1 MSATH
6 PQSAQPSAHEPSIH
20 EPSTHVSAHAA
31 HSALARSLSIEVR
44 RFVEEMIVPNEARLA
59 EDSDS
64 SSWLQS
70 ELTEAAR
77 RAGLWGLFYPLSH
90 GGKIASLE
98 DYLIVAEQEGRSEF
112 SPAIFGS
119 HSALDAHM
127 LLEFG
132 TNEIRRT
139 FLEPMVMGKAI
150 PSYGMTEPERGGSFP
165 GLITTSA
172 RLSDGSWTIEGRK
185 WFVGN
190 TDKATFVTV
199 LARTAGADIAL
210 GKALSM
216 IVVPTD
222 AAGFKVER
230 QIGIMGRSLGQGEIC
245 FNGVQVPAHNL
256 LGTCGSGI
264 HLMARR
270 LGTGRLLRSM
280 NWVGLAQ
287 RCFDLMGVRINSGRG
302 RSARLPE
309 KQLVRQHVV
318 HAYQAIASARELIRV
333 AARGVDA
340 RRPGDVE
347 IGIAKMAASQALCIA
362 SDSAVQL
369 HGAEG
374 ISDLTPLAGIYR
386 IARTSRILD
395 GSDESL
401 ISSVGRQLI
410 NFYKEEDAYHF
421 S

>member
-1 MSATH
+1 MSETHPKSAHTSAHMSAHT
-6 PQSAQPSAHEPSIH
+6 AF
-20 EPSTHVSAHAA
+20 
-31 HSALARSLSIEVR
+31 ARSLAIEVR
-44 RFVEEMIVPNEARLA
+44 KFVEEIIIPNEVRLA
-59 EDSDS
+59 QDGNS
-64 SSWLQS
+64 SSRLQS
-70 ELTEAAR
+70 ELIEEAR

-132 TNEIRRT
+132 TDEIRSN

-150 PSYGMTEPERGGSFP
+150 PSYGMTEPEHSGSFP
-165 GLITTSA
+165 GLTTTSA
-172 RLSDGSWTIEGRK
+172 CLSNGSWTIDGKK

-190 TDKATFVTV
+190 TDRATFVTV
-199 LARTAGADIAL
+199 LARTAGTDVAL

-222 AAGFKVER
+222 TPGFKVER
-230 QIGIMGRSLGQGEIC
+230 QISMMGRTLGQGEIS
-245 FNGVQVPAHNL
+245 FSGVQVPAHNL
-256 LGTCGSGI
+256 LGTRGSGI
-264 HLMARR
+264 DLMGRR
-270 LGTGRLLRSM
+270 LGIGRLLRSM

-318 HAYQAIASARELIRV
+318 NVYQAIASARELIRV

-340 RRPGDVE
+340 QRSRDVE
-347 IGIAKMAASQALCIA
+347 ISVAKIAASQALCIA

-369 HGAEG
+369 YGAEG
-374 ISDLTPLAGIYR
+374 ISDLTPLSGIYR

-401 ISSVGRQLI
+401 ISSAGRRLI

-421 S
+421 N

>member
-1 MSATH
+1 MPAPH
-6 PQSAQPSAHEPSIH
+6 PQSAQPLDREPSAREPSAH
-20 EPSTHVSAHAA
+20 VSA

-44 RFVEEMIVPNEARLA
+44 KFVEEMILPNEPRLA
-59 EDSDS
+59 QDGDS
-64 SSWLQS
+64 SSRLQS

-132 TNEIRRT
+132 TEEICSR
-139 FLEPMVMGKAI
+139 FLEPMAMGKAI
-150 PSYGMTEPERGGSFP
+150 PSYGMTEPEHGGSFP

-172 RLSDGSWTIEGRK
+172 RLSDGHWTIDGRK

-190 TDKATFVTV
+190 TDRATFITV

-230 QIGIMGRSLGQGEIC
+230 QIGMMGRSLGQGEISFC
-245 FNGVQVPAHNL
+245 GVQVPAHNL
-256 LGTCGSGI
+256 LGTCGGGI
-264 HLMARR
+264 GLMARR
-270 LGTGRLLRSM
+270 LGIGRLLRSM

-287 RCFDLMGVRINSGRG
+287 RCFDLMGVRVNSERG
-302 RSARLPE
+302 RSARLPD
-309 KQLVRQHVV
+309 KQLVRQHVA

-347 IGIAKMAASQALCIA
+347 IGIAKMAASQALCIV

-401 ISSVGRQLI
+401 ISSVGRRLI
-410 NFYKEEDAYHF
+410 DFYKEEDAYHF
-421 S
+421 D

>member
-1 MSATH
+1 MPETH
-6 PQSAQPSAHEPSIH
+6 PKSTQPSAHA
-20 EPSTHVSAHAA
+20 SAHT
-31 HSALARSLSIEVR
+31 ALARSLAIEVR
-44 RFVEEMIVPNEARLA
+44 KFVDEMIIPHEPRLA
-59 EDSDS
+59 QDGDAS
-64 SSWLQS
+64 SRLQS
-70 ELTEAAR
+70 ELTEEAR

-132 TNEIRRT
+132 TDEIRSN
-139 FLEPMVMGKAI
+139 FMEPMVMGKAI
-150 PSYGMTEPERGGSFP
+150 PSYGMTEPEHSGSFP
-165 GLITTSA
+165 GLTTTSA
-172 RLSDGSWTIEGRK
+172 SLSNGSWTINGKK

-190 TDKATFVTV
+190 TDRATFVTV
-199 LARTAGADIAL
+199 LARTARTDVAL
-210 GKALSM
+210 GNALSM

-222 AAGFKVER
+222 VPGFKVER
-230 QIGIMGRSLGQGEIC
+230 QISMMGRSLGQGEIS
-245 FNGVQVPAHNL
+245 FSGVQVPAHNL
-256 LGTCGSGI
+256 LGTCGGGI
-264 HLMARR
+264 GLMVRR
-270 LGTGRLLRSM
+270 LSIGRLLRSM

-309 KQLVRQHVV
+309 KQLVRQHAA

-340 RRPGDVE
+340 QRPGDVE
-347 IGIAKMAASQALCIA
+347 IGVAKMAASQALCIV

-401 ISSVGRQLI
+401 ISAVGRRLI
-410 NFYKEEDAYHF
+410 SFYKEEDAYHF
-421 S
+421 D